1 MVQALRFVPSFS
13 TAGAQPLGR
22 PKPTAG
28 RSGTVHDSRQGA
40 VHLAFSNLRCS
51 PVKKKKNQGLRPP
64 LPVKGLGAAPGA
76 AHSKCSGNS
85 RRRARERG
93 KRKGTRRR
101 PGPQHA
107 RALSRR
113 AGVGDRG
120 VSARGAWAAGPAGGE
135 PERGGGPG
143 DCLSL
148 PSGSRLPPS
157 AGRAGPARRSGR
169 PSPQPRA
176 RFWARTCP
184 PGERT
189 PKHRAWKDPT
199 QGPGRAGPG

>member
-1 MVQALRFVPSFS
+1 MARALRFGTGRGAAGVPFAPKAKAHSGAERHRPRQP
-13 TAGAQPLGR
+13 AGGSAPCLLEPEILTG
-22 PKPTAG
+22 
-28 RSGTVHDSRQGA
+28 
-40 VHLAFSNLRCS
+40 
-51 PVKKKKNQGLRPP
+51 KKTQGLRPP
-64 LPVKGLGAAPGA
+64 LPVTGPGAAPGA
-76 AHSKCSGNS
+76 AHSRYSGNS

-113 AGVGDRG
+113 AGVGDRC
-120 VSARGAWAAGPAGGE
+120 VSAQGAWAAGPARGE

>member
-1 MVQALRFVPSFS
+1 MARALRFG
-13 TAGAQPLGR
+13 TGRGAAGAPFAAQAKAHRGAERHR
-22 PKPTAG
+22 P
-28 RSGTVHDSRQGA
+28 DSRQGA

-51 PVKKKKNQGLRPP
+51 PVKTQGLRPP
-64 LPVKGLGAAPGA
+64 LPVTGPGAAPGA
-76 AHSKCSGNS
+76 AHSRCSGNS
-85 RRRARERG
+85 RPRARERG

-199 QGPGRAGPG
+199 QGPGRTGPG